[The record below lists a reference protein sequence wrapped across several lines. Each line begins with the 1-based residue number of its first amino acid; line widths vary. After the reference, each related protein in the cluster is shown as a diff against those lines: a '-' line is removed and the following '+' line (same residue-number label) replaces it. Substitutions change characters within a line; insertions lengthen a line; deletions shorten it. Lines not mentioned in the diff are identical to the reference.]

1 MKQRES
7 FARAE
12 LVKHA
17 KEMAIYQNKVTQ
29 LQHNLDGFIE
39 DHLNLKQRSTTMH
52 AELDRLKLLY
62 KNNQSYLFQTKKQ
75 QEKALGIQ
83 WSANGQ
89 GGGDGGVR
97 GSGALNSA
105 APTLRKQMSLS
116 RRQPARQV
124 TRPTPTETDGIE
136 AILSELSGRGR
147 MLDSLR
153 NSLVCMNC
161 FQLAHGCVVEWKS
174 GELLCSHC
182 CVEKGYVVG
191 TGKVAVKENR
201 TVRGGGVGTGSVLR
215 DKDMEESGGEESE
228 DSSGGEESSGGE
240 GEEEEE
246 EHGETEVPL
255 RDVLQHPKL
264 RALEMMFKAK
274 KMYRGAASSVSIG
287 SRKKTG
293 SNSLGV
299 VGGGPLEKVRGL
311 SRVLREG
318 FVDLK
323 PMVKEEKEEKEKEK
337 AMNREK
343 HQEEEKTK
351 ETAMHREK
359 EIIVAAAVAA
369 AAGNGRTVVM
379 SREGR
384 GGARGTPV
392 NGW

>member
-1 MKQRES
+1 VKQRES

-12 LVKHA
+12 LAKHA

-124 TRPTPTETDGIE
+124 TRPTPTDTDGIE

-201 TVRGGGVGTGSVLR
+201 TVRGGGVGTGSALR

-240 GEEEEE
+240 GGEEEE

-255 RDVLQHPKL
+255 KDVLQHPKL

-323 PMVKEEKEEKEKEK
+323 PMVKKEEKEQEEA
-337 AMNREK
+337 AMKREK
-343 HQEEEKTK
+343 HQEEERTK
-351 ETAMHREK
+351 ETAMHKEK

>member
-1 MKQRES
+1 
-7 FARAE
+7 
-12 LVKHA
+12 
-17 KEMAIYQNKVTQ
+17 
-29 LQHNLDGFIE
+29 
-39 DHLNLKQRSTTMH
+39 
-52 AELDRLKLLY
+52 
-62 KNNQSYLFQTKKQ
+62 
-75 QEKALGIQ
+75 
-83 WSANGQ
+83 
-89 GGGDGGVR
+89 
-97 GSGALNSA
+97 
-105 APTLRKQMSLS
+105 
-116 RRQPARQV
+116 
-124 TRPTPTETDGIE
+124 
-136 AILSELSGRGR
+136 
-147 MLDSLR
+147 
-153 NSLVCMNC
+153 
-161 FQLAHGCVVEWKS
+161 
-174 GELLCSHC
+174 
-182 CVEKGYVVG
+182 VEKGYVVG

-201 TVRGGGVGTGSVLR
+201 TVRGGGVGTGSALR

-228 DSSGGEESSGGE
+228 DRSGGEESSGGE

-323 PMVKEEKEEKEKEK
+323 PMVKKEEKEQEEA
-337 AMNREK
+337 AMKREK
-343 HQEEEKTK
+343 HQEEERTK

>member
-12 LVKHA
+12 LAKHA

-124 TRPTPTETDGIE
+124 TRPTPTDTDGIE

-191 TGKVAVKENR
+191 TGKVAVKEKR
-201 TVRGGGVGTGSVLR
+201 TARGGGVGTGSVLR

-255 RDVLQHPKL
+255 KDVLQHPKL

-323 PMVKEEKEEKEKEK
+323 PMVKKEEKEQEEA
-337 AMNREK
+337 AMKREK
-343 HQEEEKTK
+343 HQEEERTK

>member
-1 MKQRES
+1 
-7 FARAE
+7 
-12 LVKHA
+12 
-17 KEMAIYQNKVTQ
+17 
-29 LQHNLDGFIE
+29 
-39 DHLNLKQRSTTMH
+39 MH

-124 TRPTPTETDGIE
+124 TRPTPTDTDGIE

-201 TVRGGGVGTGSVLR
+201 TVRGGGVG
-215 DKDMEESGGEESE
+215 GGHHIALP
-228 DSSGGEESSGGE
+228 G
-240 GEEEEE
+240 
-246 EHGETEVPL
+246 
-255 RDVLQHPKL
+255 LQ
-264 RALEMMFKAK
+264 A
-274 KMYRGAASSVSIG
+274 
-287 SRKKTG
+287 
-293 SNSLGV
+293 N
-299 VGGGPLEKVRGL
+299 
-311 SRVLREG
+311 
-318 FVDLK
+318 
-323 PMVKEEKEEKEKEK
+323 
-337 AMNREK
+337 
-343 HQEEEKTK
+343 
-351 ETAMHREK
+351 
-359 EIIVAAAVAA
+359 
-369 AAGNGRTVVM
+369 
-379 SREGR
+379 
-384 GGARGTPV
+384 
-392 NGW
+392 W

>member
-12 LVKHA
+12 LAKHA

-124 TRPTPTETDGIE
+124 TRPTPTDTDGIE

-201 TVRGGGVGTGSVLR
+201 TVRGGGVGTGSALR

-228 DSSGGEESSGGE
+228 DSSGGEVSSGGE

-255 RDVLQHPKL
+255 KDVLQHPKL

-323 PMVKEEKEEKEKEK
+323 PMVKEEKEEKEK

>member
-12 LVKHA
+12 LAKHA

-124 TRPTPTETDGIE
+124 TRPTPTDTDGIE

-201 TVRGGGVGTGSVLR
+201 TVRGGGVGTGSALR

-323 PMVKEEKEEKEKEK
+323 PMVKEEKEKEK

-343 HQEEEKTK
+343 HQEEEQTM